1 MNQEY
6 LVLSF
11 LIPDQEM
18 EREFVYD
25 GFPSIQTQNFN
36 WSLVKA
42 IESGNELKFSYIS
55 TRAISDYPMNPSKV
69 IHKKK
74 WVEKISNSQEIEIF
88 EIPFLNRGILKIL
101 TRFISSFYYSFQF
114 FIGNKNKKG
123 IIVYSVHVPFMLT
136 GFLVSKIFKIDLI
149 SVWTDP
155 PSVPYE
161 HDNFL
166 KRSLRK
172 IEYKISTFLMK
183 QSTKLI
189 VLTKHLA
196 EDFSKGTPYIVIE
209 GILDEKKIRD
219 LVAQSDYKDNSS
231 EEKIKIIYTGSVE
244 EKYGIGKIV
253 EAIQMLNSEKVQLD
267 IYGKGNFVKKIQK
280 NKYKNV
286 FYKGFLPYKEI
297 LKVQNNADFLI
308 NARSNND
315 EYVKYSFPSKTMEYL
330 ASGTPVI
337 STMLSGI
344 PDNYKNHLIEIKN
357 SSPIEIKK
365 TVECALK
372 LDIKKRNEIAKNA
385 KEFIYKKNISTQG
398 EKILKFINSK

>member
-55 TRAISDYPMNPSKV
+55 TRAISDYPINPSKV

-209 GILDEKKIRD
+209 GILDEKKIRE

-297 LKVQNNADFLI
+297 LKIQNNADFLI

-337 STMLSGI
+337 STMLPGI

>member
-209 GILDEKKIRD
+209 GILDEKKIRE

-297 LKVQNNADFLI
+297 LKIQNNADFLI

-337 STMLSGI
+337 STMLPGI

>member
-42 IESGNELKFSYIS
+42 IESGDELKFFYIS

-209 GILDEKKIRD
+209 GILDEKKIRE

-297 LKVQNNADFLI
+297 LKIQNNADFLI

-337 STMLSGI
+337 STMLPGI